1 MPSWTGWKPSSDSQI
16 PETPYNSSTMASFK
30 SGYVGIVGRP
40 NVGKS
45 TLMNGLL
52 QTKLSIVT
60 PKAQTTRSKVVGILT
75 GENYQAVFLDTPGYV
90 LNPQHELHRLMIR
103 RIEEVIDESDL
114 VVLMVEPY
122 GIKKGDLTIL
132 DLIKDRQKKAILAIN
147 KIDTIRKDELLPLMD
162 EWSKLYDFLEY
173 VPISAL
179 KLDGVDLLLD
189 LIVKHLPEGEPL
201 YPEDYI
207 TDRPE
212 RFFVAEIIREKIFQY
227 YRQEIPYATAV
238 EIDEFVEQDPEHG
251 DKDYIRAIIYVEHDS
266 QKGILIGK
274 GGEAMKRVGMQ
285 ARQEIEMFL
294 GRPVHLE
301 LWVKVRKNWRKD
313 LNFVRRLGY

>member
-1 MPSWTGWKPSSDSQI
+1 
-16 PETPYNSSTMASFK
+16 MAFK

-45 TLMNGLL
+45 TLLNGLL
-52 QTKLSIVT
+52 RTKLTPVT
-60 PKAQTTRSKVVGILT
+60 HKAQTTRSRITGILT
-75 GENYQAVFLDTPGYV
+75 GENYQAVFLDTPGFV
-90 LNPQHELHRLMIR
+90 LNPQHELHRLMLK
-103 RIEEVIDESDL
+103 RIAEVIEESDL
-114 VVLMVEPY
+114 VVMMVEPY
-122 GIKKGDLTIL
+122 EIKKGDLMVL
-132 DLIKDRQKKAILAIN
+132 DLIKEHKKNAILTIN
-147 KIDTIRKDELLPLMD
+147 KIDLIRKDQLLPLID
-162 EWSKLYDFLEY
+162 QWSKHHDFLEY

-189 LIVKHLPEGEPL
+189 LIVKYLPEGDPL
-201 YPEDYI
+201 YPEDYL

-212 RFFVAEIIREKIFQY
+212 RFFVAGIIQEKIFQY

-251 DKDYIRAIIYVEHDS
+251 GKDYIRAIIYVEHDS

-274 GGEAMKRVGMQ
+274 GGEALKRVGTQ
-285 ARQEIEMFL
+285 ARLEIEQFL

-313 LNFVRRLGY
+313 VNFMRRLGY